1 MGIGTTGYKIVFLL
15 HILSA
20 IIGFGAVLLNGV
32 YGAEAKKRKGA
43 EGLAIFQAN
52 ERVSRIGEIFIFLV
66 PLWGFGLVGLSDGV
80 WQFDQ
85 TWVWLSILTY
95 AIALSVSLAVLRPA
109 VNRHEALMTELV
121 GAGPPPAGATG
132 GPPPQVAQLEANGK
146 KMAMAGS
153 VLHLALVI
161 VLVLMIW
168 KPGV

>member
-32 YGAEAKKRKGA
+32 YGAEAKKRRGA

-52 ERVSRIGEIFIFLV
+52 ERVSGIGQVFILLV
-66 PLWGFGLVGLSDGV
+66 PLWGIGLVFMSDGA
-80 WQFDQ
+80 WGFSQ
-85 TWVWLSILTY
+85 TWVWLAIVIY
-95 AIALSVSLAVLRPA
+95 AIALTVALAVIRPA
-109 VNRHEALMTELV
+109 ANRHESLMKELI
-121 GAGPPPAGATG
+121 GGPAPAG

-146 KMAMAGS
+146 RMAMAGG
-153 VLHLALVI
+153 LTHLALVA